1 MAKGETAIIPRW
13 ISHEELANSLTHGFG
28 WALSVAGFVV
38 LLILAALH
46 GSVLRIVSCGV
57 YGFTLILLY
66 TASTLYHSIRP
77 GSWKKG
83 FKVLDHS
90 CIYLL
95 IAGTYTPFTLVVLRG
110 AWGWTLFGL
119 VWGLSVIGILLR
131 VFFARRA
138 KAVSTGLYAVIGWLV
153 VIAIKPLWADVPLH
167 GLLWILAG
175 GLFYTSGIVFYTWQ
189 KLPYHHAIWHVF
201 VLSGSACHY
210 FAVLF
215 YVLPAN

>member
-1 MAKGETAIIPRW
+1 M
-13 ISHEELANSLTHGFG
+13 FG

-46 GSVLRIVSCGV
+46 GSVLRIVSCSV
-57 YGFTLILLY
+57 CGFTLILLY

-77 GSWKKG
+77 GSWKNR

-119 VWGLSVIGILLR
+119 VWGLSVISILLR
-131 VFFARRA
+131 VFFARRV
-138 KAVSTGLYAVIGWLV
+138 KVVSTGLYVVIGWLV
-153 VIAIKPLWADVPLH
+153 VIGIKPLLADVPLH

-175 GLFYTSGIVFYTWQ
+175 GLFYTSGIVFYAWRN
-189 KLPYHHAIWHVF
+189 LPYHYAI
-201 VLSGSACHY
+201 
-210 FAVLF
+210 
-215 YVLPAN
+215 